1 MGQKGYS
8 PEFRQRALDLLGSGR
23 KVVDVARDLGISDQ
37 TIVNW
42 RRQDRVDRG
51 ELEGTST
58 LEGAK
63 LKKAKKLIAALEAEL
78 AIHRRAAE
86 LLKESTD
93 RPKRR
98 FAAIEVMAA
107 EGTQCRW
114 PASLLAFP

>member
-8 PEFRQRALDLLGSGR
+8 PEFRQRALDLLGSGC
-23 KVVDVARDLGISDQ
+23 KVVDVARYLGISDQ

-107 EGTQCRW
+107 EGTQCR
-114 PASLLAFP
+114 